1 MKKEQQAFNFLFCA
15 L

>member
-1 MKKEQQAFNFLFCA
+1 MKKEQQAFNFWFCA